1 MAEEQKKDITSME
14 TLPIMP
20 LRNTVVFPHQ
30 VIPLAVGREKSLNLL
45 KGLGEETKIIGLVA
59 QQDGRIEDPTSKD
72 LYKWGTAAMIL
83 KMFKMPDGSEQLIV
97 QGLYRFKINQLDQ
110 DEPFYKASVTQ
121 VNDEF
126 EISVEID
133 ALILNIKSVEPIS
146 YFKSLCVFFDSL
158 EKKFNLKVVIAAHPK
173 AEYQGTEFEISVEI
187 DALIL
192 NIKSVFQNIVDHI
205 PYLTNEHRLMILN
218 TEEPSKLGDLIA
230 SQINFSV
237 TEKQHVLEINNVKD
251 RLEKVHYLLN
261 KELQILELGSK
272 IQSDVQGE
280 LNKTQRQYY
289 LREQLKAIKRELGE
303 FEDEST
309 EIEDLR

>member
-1 MAEEQKKDITSME
+1 MAENQSKNITKTDDI
-14 TLPIMP
+14 PIMP

-59 QQDGRIEDPTSKD
+59 QQDGRIEDPNSKD
-72 LYKWGTAAMIL
+72 LYNWGTAAMIL

-97 QGLYRFKINQLDQ
+97 QGLYRFKVDKITQED
-110 DEPFYKASVTQ
+110 PFYKASVIQ
-121 VNDEF
+121 INDDLE
-126 EISVEID
+126 STVEID
-133 ALILNIKSVEPIS
+133 ALILNIK
-146 YFKSLCVFFDSL
+146 
-158 EKKFNLKVVIAAHPK
+158 N
-173 AEYQGTEFEISVEI
+173 
-187 DALIL
+187 
-192 NIKSVFQNIVDHI
+192 VFQNIVDHI

-218 TEEPSKLGDLIA
+218 TEEPSKLADLIA

-237 TEKQHVLEINNVKD
+237 TEKQQVLELNNVKD
-251 RLEKVHYLLN
+251 RLEKIHYLLN

-303 FEDEST
+303 YEDEST
-309 EIEDLR
+309 EIEDLREKVALPVL